1 MAMSHFQPLLFFVVI
16 LFFPPFHA
24 LNFEFCNPNQSSN
37 YIEVTDLKTHS
48 DQPHAV
54 TVSGLAKYTMVGSI
68 EVGVQV
74 GKVVYYHAN
83 LCSCLH
89 LSDGNHFVIPVTG
102 LPYEFA
108 EVESKY
114 VYLIKFWES
123 SDEIMCIKFKMPTS
137 ATTLNGT
144 TSVQNLELAEEA
156 EHKEPAIV

>member
-1 MAMSHFQPLLFFVVI
+1 MAMSHFQPLLFLVVI

-37 YIEVTDLKTHS
+37 YIEVTHLKTHS

-54 TVSGLAKYTMVGSI
+54 TVSGLAKHTMVGSI

-74 GKVVYYHAN
+74 GKV
-83 LCSCLH
+83 
-89 LSDGNHFVIPVTG
+89 
-102 LPYEFA
+102 
-108 EVESKY
+108 ESKY
-114 VYLIKFWES
+114 VYLIKFWGS

-144 TSVQNLELAEEA
+144 TSGQNLELAEEA

>member
-1 MAMSHFQPLLFFVVI
+1 MAMSHFQPLKFLVVI

-37 YIEVTDLKTHS
+37 YIEVTHLKTHS

-54 TVSGLAKYTMVGSI
+54 TVSEHTMVGSI

-89 LSDGNHFVIPVTG
+89 LTDGNHFVIPVMG
-102 LPYEFA
+102 LPYEFM
-108 EVESKY
+108 
-114 VYLIKFWES
+114 I
-123 SDEIMCIKFKMPTS
+123 
-137 ATTLNGT
+137 
-144 TSVQNLELAEEA
+144 
-156 EHKEPAIV
+156 